1 MKRIESSGELYDG
14 INKIL
19 AKSSSVCTNFFLPQE
34 ETERSLASGDLFVH
48 HTDSG
53 ILIYRRRETY
63 YRTYFY
69 LADPEHPE
77 MEPPDLPAVLE
88 IPYRDRDTTAK
99 NAVCG
104 FAETGFATLFHRFRM
119 TRRGSEPDGL
129 GTIIPAR
136 PDQLDTLM
144 TLFRENFHPYAGCI
158 PTEKELA
165 DEIAAGH
172 ILTDMNA
179 SGLLH
184 FTKSRTGSELRHLA
198 VAQSM
203 RNRGIAGGLVQTY
216 LSLCGSKKSTVWVRE
231 DNEPAIRTYEKSGYK
246 ADGMKSAVLIYGNN

>member
-34 ETERSLASGDLFVH
+34 ETEKSLANGDLFVH
-48 HTDSG
+48 LTDSG

-69 LADPEHPE
+69 LADPEHPVIGE
-77 MEPPDLPAVLE
+77 PDLPAVLE
-88 IPYRDRDTTAK
+88 IPYRDRDMTAK

-104 FAETGFATLFHRFRM
+104 FAETGFTPLFYRIRM
-119 TRRGSEPDGL
+119 TRRGSETDGQPAV
-129 GTIIPAR
+129 ISAR
-136 PDQLDTLM
+136 PEQSDALKV
-144 TLFRENFHPYAGCI
+144 LFRENFHPYAGCI
-158 PTEKELA
+158 PNEKELT

-172 ILTDMNA
+172 ILTDMNT

-184 FTKSRTGSELRHLA
+184 FTESRTGSELRHLA

-216 LSLCGSKKSTVWVRE
+216 LSLCGNKKSTVWVRE
-231 DNEPAIRTYEKSGYK
+231 DNEPAIRTYEKFGYK
-246 ADGMKSAVLIYGNN
+246 ADGMKSAVLIYENN